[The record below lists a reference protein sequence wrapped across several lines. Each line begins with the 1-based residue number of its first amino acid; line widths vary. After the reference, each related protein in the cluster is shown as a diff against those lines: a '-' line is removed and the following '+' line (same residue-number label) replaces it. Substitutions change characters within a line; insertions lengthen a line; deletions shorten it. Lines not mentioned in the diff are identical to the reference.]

1 MKKSIKTL
9 AALVVLAVSFTSCT
23 RESTPTPSTPLGD
36 LRVEAAGE
44 YEYFIAG
51 TDRDNSPDTS
61 RTSSMTLSV
70 DTTSTTGM
78 NFGWASTTMEV
89 LDQDVTGFNC
99 IITEN
104 GTTEAVARWN
114 RASKTLVW
122 LLPSA
127 GGFQGEVIIIAT
139 KVK

>member
-1 MKKSIKTL
+1 MTKSIKTL
-9 AALVVLAVSFTSCT
+9 VAVLALAVSFTSCT
-23 RESTPTPSTPLGD
+23 QESTPTPSTPLGD

-61 RTSSMTLSV
+61 MISSMTLSV

-104 GTTEAVARWN
+104 RTESVARWN